1 LKPQALVEGTGRA
14 KPVDMYDAETI
25 EAINC
30 EQLVTATDRWLLR
43 ASRGPARRTVPPAL
57 FTPPPP
63 PAAFARGS
71 LFDLERTAVDHASPF
86 AAAERTVSVRGTRR
100 LRAPSLA
107 IGLAIPSLFGLA
119 CGLAALL

>member
-1 LKPQALVEGTGRA
+1 VLDEGTGRA
-14 KPVDMYDAETI
+14 LTVYMYDAETI

-43 ASRGPARRTVPPAL
+43 ASRGPARRPLPPSL
-57 FTPPPP
+57 FSPPPP

-71 LFDLERTAVDHASPF
+71 QFDLERTVVDPPAF
-86 AAAERTVSVRGTRR
+86 GDAERTACVRPSRR
-100 LRAPSLA
+100 LRAPRLA

>member
-1 LKPQALVEGTGRA
+1 LKLQALVEGTGRA
-14 KPVDMYDAETI
+14 KPVDMYDVETI

-43 ASRGPARRTVPPAL
+43 ASRGPARRPVPPSL
-57 FTPPPP
+57 FTPPPPP

-71 LFDLERTAVDHASPF
+71 QFDLERTVVDPPAF
-86 AAAERTVSVRGTRR
+86 ADAERTARVRGTRR